1 MKEVLKMLKI
11 CITVNGILENV
22 SDFKRSGWVNMINPT
37 YEESEQ
43 VSEYFNIDIQDLRA
57 ALDNEETS
65 RVYIEDTYTLIL
77 FDIPSVEIRHQQIA
91 YTTIPLGIIVTDNTF
106 ITICSEDTPI
116 LKPFSEGKVKD
127 FNTRKQMKSIYQIL
141 IRACTFYQSY
151 LRVIDKKRIE
161 IEESIGKNTK
171 DIDLIN
177 LHELES
183 NLVYFDTSLR
193 ANKMV
198 IERLSRHTQIKKYPE
213 DQDLLDDL
221 VIENQQAIEM
231 SQIYHD
237 IIRGTKDLISSIMD
251 NRLNNVMKYLAAITI
266 VMAVPAIISGL
277 YGMNVNPEG
286 IPLSDN
292 IYGFGIICV
301 IILIICII
309 TIIILKLRKM
319 L

>member
-11 CITVNGILENV
+11 YITVNGILENV
-22 SDFKRSGWVNMINPT
+22 SDFKRSGWVNMINPI

-198 IERLSRHTQIKKYPE
+198 IERLLRHTQIKKYPE

-292 IYGFGIICV
+292 IYGFEIICV

>member
-1 MKEVLKMLKI
+1 MKI
-11 CITVNGILENV
+11 YITVNGILENV

-127 FNTRKQMKSIYQIL
+127 FNTKKQMKSIYQIL

-251 NRLNNVMKYLAAITI
+251 NRLNNVMKYLASITI
-266 VMAVPAIISGL
+266 VMSVPAIISGL

-286 IPLSDN
+286 MPLSDN

-301 IILIICII
+301 IIFIICII

>member
-1 MKEVLKMLKI
+1 MGCVKMLKI
-11 CITVNGILENV
+11 YITDNSILEPI
-22 SDFKRSGWVNMINPT
+22 SKFTSGCWINMINPT
-37 YEESEQ
+37 QEESDKVCQ
-43 VSEYFNIDIQDLRA
+43 YYNIDPADLRA

-65 RVYIEDTYTLIL
+65 RVYIEDTYILIL
-77 FDIPSVEIRHQQIA
+77 FDIPSIEIRHKQVA
-91 YTTIPLGIIVTDNTF
+91 YTTIPLGIIVTQSSF
-106 ITICSEDTPI
+106 ICICSEETPI
-116 LKPFSEGKVKD
+116 LKPFIQGIIKD
-127 FNTRKQMKSIYQIL
+127 FNTKKQMKSIYQIL
-141 IRACTFYQSY
+141 IRACMFYQNY

-161 IEESIGKNTK
+161 IEENIGNNTK
-171 DIDLIN
+171 DVDLVN

-193 ANKMV
+193 TNKMV

-237 IIRGTKDLISSIMD
+237 IIRGTRDLVSSIMD

-266 VMAVPAIISGL
+266 VMAIPTVISGL
-277 YGMNVNPEG
+277 YGMNLNQEG
-286 IPLSDN
+286 MPLSDN
-292 IYGFGIICV
+292 IYGFGIIC
-301 IILIICII
+301 LIIFGICLI
-309 TIIILKLRKM
+309 TIFILKKRKM